1 MVRGVV
7 DAWSLDPIGS
17 LKLGQGEHPVPPL
30 TFARFQRLLAL
41 DAPAFARAIAGGDV
55 RAAWPCAQVCVPAIT
70 RQEWDDYATQ
80 KTVADLFLLFV
91 RAHDWEFIGEAI
103 RFGQPQGPGETMPS
117 QNDVAA
123 GLLAVA
129 KQSAHRIED
138 LLTMRV
144 EGFYYVV
151 EAIREEADRKVTAVR
166 EALGEVGGAPPG
178 MAYETKVPSSLL
190 DLMSRAEGVSDGN
203 G

>member
-7 DAWSLDPIGS
+7 DAWSLEPIGS
-17 LKLGQGEHPVPPL
+17 LKLGQGEYPVPPL
-30 TFARFQRLLAL
+30 TFARFQRLLGL
-41 DAPAFARAIAGGDV
+41 DAPAFARAIAGGDI
-55 RAAWPCAQVCVPAIT
+55 RAAWPCVQVCVPSVP

-91 RAHDWEFIGEAI
+91 RGHDWVFIGEAI
-103 RFGQPQGPGETMPS
+103 RFGQPQAPGETMPS
-117 QNDVAA
+117 QNDVAS

-138 LLTMRV
+138 LLAMRV

-151 EAIREEADRKVTAVR
+151 EAIREEADRKAAAVR
-166 EALGEVGGAPPG
+166 EALGEVEGPLPG
-178 MAYETKVPSSLL
+178 MAYEAAVPSSLL